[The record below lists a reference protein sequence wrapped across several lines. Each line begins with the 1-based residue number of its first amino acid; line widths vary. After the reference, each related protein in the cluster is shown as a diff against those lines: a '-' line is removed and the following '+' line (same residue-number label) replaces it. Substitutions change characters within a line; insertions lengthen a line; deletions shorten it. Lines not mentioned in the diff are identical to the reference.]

1 MRDVILDVEEEE
13 NGFIGTDNGNGN
25 GNAKTYTYKF
35 EKDQLGKNYTFKL
48 KDSSLPS
55 KPIYWSQKYEVT
67 AVPVAPTTATGDGDT
82 NIGSGAVAGIIIAVI
97 LIVLCAI
104 LLVVMWQKGL
114 LCAKTGP
121 AKGAAAGGGGGGA
134 HSTAASTADALDYAE
149 QGYASAEDVNIP
161 PNGGLVNP
169 AGPTPNNAMNGY
181 GNPPPEPYGTEPPE
195 GYYSPVIRATP
206 DHLVE
211 SGVGGGGGGGVD
223 APGYEGMTDGE
234 NNLPEPVKE
243 SDRMSDDSGVE
254 RNGHLPPETGV

>member
-1 MRDVILDVEEEE
+1 MKAVTLDVENEDSD
-13 NGFIGTDNGNGN
+13 FVGTDNGNGD

-48 KDSSLPS
+48 K
-55 KPIYWSQKYEVT
+55 KGAVIYWSKKYEVT
-67 AVPVAPTTATGDGDT
+67 AVPVAPTSAPTSAPSF
-82 NIGSGAVAGIIIAVI
+82 GSGAVAGIIIAVI

-114 LCAKTGP
+114 LCAKKGT
-121 AKGAAAGGGGGGA
+121 AKGAAAAGGGGGGA

-211 SGVGGGGGGGVD
+211 SGVGGGGGVD